1 MLNRNNMTTF
11 TPTHDVVAEA
21 TAAGFF
27 PPRHNVEITQ
37 VAELTDRVM
46 RLTFR
51 DPFIVSHAKP
61 AQFVNLFTHDD
72 FMLMPRPFGVS
83 EVNGDEVSVIFAVV
97 GHGTEQLAQLQAGD
111 TVDVLGPL
119 GRGFNR
125 NDHFAEEYVSRYAD
139 WSWSIDD
146 AEGNVVDLLNKLE
159 QDDDLK
165 AYDRKPIILSCGP
178 LPMMK
183 AVAAWAAERDIPAQL
198 SMEQRMGCGYGTC
211 VLCTIDTVDGRLKVC
226 SDGPVFTREQLGWG
240 E

>member
-119 GRGFNR
+119 GRGFNLKEDA
-125 NDHFAEEYVSRYAD
+125 NY